1 MVKIAN
7 EVIKDNNYTNIIK
20 VINKRSTELT
30 VGPGTCTCII
40 IQFMYVMLICTLLC
54 IRW

>member
-30 VGPGTCTCII
+30 VGPGTCTL
-40 IQFMYVMLICTLLC
+40 YYNTCTC
-54 IRW
+54 T

>member
-40 IQFMYVMLICTLLC
+40 IHVHNVNNTLLC